1 MVITVLENVRFS
13 NTGRF
18 RRCEAVFLI
27 YGGESMTEK
36 ELKIEV
42 KGAQFCHLRHIKRD
56 LEWFR
61 KDIQDE
67 DTKADIDKML
77 SILEDIFLRWAK
89 SDDAL

>member
-1 MVITVLENVRFS
+1 MIIER
-13 NTGRF
+13 
-18 RRCEAVFLI
+18 
-27 YGGESMTEK
+27 GEPMTEK

-67 DTKADIDKML
+67 DAKADIDKML

-89 SDDAL
+89 IDDGL